1 MARTPGTRKRR
12 RVPSFL
18 AGSVL
23 GGLVVL
29 AAPRARR
36 RRHQLLQRGLG
47 AFEGAPCFDARPDG
61 SPSGEAPTD
70 SGTPAPP
77 A

>member
-1 MARTPGTRKRR
+1 MQESGKRHR
-12 RVPSFL
+12 IRSFL

-36 RRHQLLQRGLG
+36 RGILAMPRGLA
-47 AFEGAPCFDARPDG
+47 AFEGAPCTNARGDGGEPEPLPPVGDAR
-61 SPSGEAPTD
+61 A
-70 SGTPAPP
+70 
-77 A
+77 